1 MNELNEKLAKWAG
14 FKFRLSASENPHY
27 WTYYSEEVG
36 LISMNELPGFTNS
49 LDACFRWLVPRLAK
63 DYWIIIDPPNKTVII
78 VYGFVQEAEGIGETS
93 ALALCRAIEKIIDD
107 A

>member
-1 MNELNEKLAKWAG
+1 MNKLNEKLAKWAG
-14 FKFRLSASENPHY
+14 FELDNRFQGLY
-27 WTYYSEEVG
+27 WNTRTNYWEG
-36 LISMNELPGFTNS
+36 LPNFTNS
-49 LDACFRWLVPRLAK
+49 LDACFRWLVPRLEK